1 MVLEPASGKR
11 PRALTDFID
20 EIRVRFVKMKTGQFA
35 TLEHVPIE
43 LTHNLSIVMP
53 GFVPG
58 IHVSAPQTRR
68 GWPGQARP

>member
-35 TLEHVPIE
+35 TLV
-43 LTHNLSIVMP
+43 
-53 GFVPG
+53 FVSHFG
-58 IHVSAPQTRR
+58 GALQ
-68 GWPGQARP
+68 GLDY